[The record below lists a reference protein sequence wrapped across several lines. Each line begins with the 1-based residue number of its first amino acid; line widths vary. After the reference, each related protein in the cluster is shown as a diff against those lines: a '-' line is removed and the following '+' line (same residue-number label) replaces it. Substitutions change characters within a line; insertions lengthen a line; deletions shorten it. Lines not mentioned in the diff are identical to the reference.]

1 MPYQI
6 QLRRGTTAQNIAFT
20 GAIGELTVDTQLN
33 TLRVQDGS
41 TAGGWALVNVASV
54 QTLTNKTLTAPI
66 ISTISNSGTLT
77 LPSATDT
84 LVGRATTDTL
94 TNKTLTAPIIS
105 TISNSGTLTLPTSTD
120 TLVGRATTDTLTNKT
135 LTAPTITSGLTIDSF
150 TISGLAT
157 FNGNISAAG
166 GSNTIGIAGI
176 VTISNATASTTTA
189 NGALKVTGGAG
200 IGGNLNVGG
209 TLVVA
214 GINIKSFSIAMA
226 SALA

>member
-41 TAGGWALVNVASV
+41 TAGGWTLVNVASV
-54 QTLTNKTLTAPI
+54 Q
-66 ISTISNSGTLT
+66 
-77 LPSATDT
+77 
-84 LVGRATTDTL
+84 TL

-150 TISGLAT
+150 TASGLAT
-157 FNGNISAAG
+157 FNGNISVAG

-176 VTISNATASTTTA
+176 VTISNATVSTATT

>member
-77 LPSATDT
+77 LP
-84 LVGRATTDTL
+84 
-94 TNKTLTAPIIS
+94 
-105 TISNSGTLTLPTSTD
+105 TSTD

-150 TISGLAT
+150 TASGLAT
-157 FNGNISAAG
+157 FNGNISVAG

-176 VTISNATASTTTA
+176 VTISNATVSTATT